1 MADDCDYIAY
11 IDEAGDPG
19 LRKAKPIDG
28 NGSRSFAMTNPHKGR
43 PSRRLTQE
51 DAVKVWFMLWDGWLQ
66 SRIAA
71 YFDVNIGRISEV
83 KTGKRFPDSQ
93 RIALQRR
100 RKAA

>member
-1 MADDCDYIAY
+1 MSN
-11 IDEAGDPG
+11 
-19 LRKAKPIDG
+19 L
-28 NGSRSFAMTNPHKGR
+28 SKGR

-51 DAVKVWFMLWDGWLQ
+51 DAVQIWSMLWDGWLQ

-83 KTGKRFPDSQ
+83 KTGKRFPQ
-93 RIALQRR
+93 ARQIALEL